1 MTIDMDSLHKDLLE
15 HFGTMTVLAHSPT
28 SPITHGLVTGAL
40 GDIDALFQMGNYQ
53 ALVDLALGEGFDLT
67 QYAII

>member
-15 HFGTMTVLAHSPT
+15 HFGTMTVLPT
-28 SPITHGLVTGAL
+28 SPITTGAL